1 MSTFLSAI
9 QFMES
14 EMLLEFSLL
23 PPIEHL
29 SQQTGPPL
37 DRLPEELLP
46 ALGKFL
52 YIGRDAAEQGSINR
66 EGMEQLQAIIKCLTV
81 LCLNTHNIPLVA
93 SIDLVK
99 HVGANNR

>member
-1 MSTFLSAI
+1 M
-9 QFMES
+9 
-14 EMLLEFSLL
+14 
-23 PPIEHL
+23 
-29 SQQTGPPL
+29 
-37 DRLPEELLP
+37 P

-66 EGMEQLQAIIKCLTV
+66 EGMEQLRAIIKCLTV

-99 HVGANNR
+99 HVGPNNHKSFSPIITIMIYR

>member
-1 MSTFLSAI
+1 M
-9 QFMES
+9 
-14 EMLLEFSLL
+14 
-23 PPIEHL
+23 
-29 SQQTGPPL
+29 
-37 DRLPEELLP
+37 P

-66 EGMEQLQAIIKCLTV
+66 EGFRSRFIFIYLFSINREGMEQLRAIIKCLTV

-99 HVGANNR
+99 HVGPNNHKSFSPIIAIMIYR

>member
-1 MSTFLSAI
+1 MHNTITCSYN
-9 QFMES
+9 M
-14 EMLLEFSLL
+14 
-23 PPIEHL
+23 HL
-29 SQQTGPPL
+29 ADQTGPLL

-52 YIGRDAAEQGSINR
+52 YIGRDAAEQGEINK

-99 HVGANNR
+99 HVGRNKQQSLIITIPIFR